1 MKRSSM
7 SILLFFA
14 VLAVVFFNS
23 CASST
28 LITSEPPGAELFVNG
43 RHVGKTPFTYTDT
56 RILGNKVDITIEKE
70 GYIPLRTFFTRTE
83 DVDVGAVVG
92 GLFVWPA
99 FLWAMK
105 YNPEH
110 FYELAPIFADKAPED
125 QLLPPPPPQPYQA
138 VKPESKV
145 ERLRE
150 LKKLLDEKIL
160 TEAEYQKEKEKIL
173 NEDNK

>member
-1 MKRSSM
+1 MKRSST

-14 VLAVVFFNS
+14 ILAVIFFNS

-28 LITSEPPGAELFVNG
+28 LITSEPPGAELYVNG
-43 RHVGKTPFTYTDT
+43 KHVGKTPYTYSDT
-56 RILGNKVDITIEKE
+56 RIIGNKVDITLEKE

-83 DVDVGAVVG
+83 DVDVGAIVG
-92 GLFVWPA
+92 GIFVWPA

-105 YNPEH
+105 YYPEH
-110 FYELAPIFADKAPED
+110 FYELWPIVPDEAPED
-125 QLLPPPPPQPYQA
+125 QLLPPPPPLKVAIPD
-138 VKPESKV
+138 SKV

-160 TEAEYQKEKEKIL
+160 TESEFQNMKEKLI

>member
-7 SILLFFA
+7 PILLLFA
-14 VLAVVFFNS
+14 VLAVILFNS

-28 LITSEPPGAELFVNG
+28 LITSEPPGAELYING
-43 RHVGKTPFTYTDT
+43 QHVGKTPFTYSDT
-56 RILGNKVDITIEKE
+56 RIIGNTVDITLEKE

-83 DVDVGAVVG
+83 DVDVGAIVG
-92 GLFVWPA
+92 GIFVWPA

-110 FYELAPIFADKAPED
+110 FYELAPIFADKAPDD
-125 QLLPPPPPQPYQA
+125 QLLPPPPPQFEVARP
-138 VKPESKV
+138 VSKA

-160 TEAEYQKEKEKIL
+160 TETEYQKEKEKIL